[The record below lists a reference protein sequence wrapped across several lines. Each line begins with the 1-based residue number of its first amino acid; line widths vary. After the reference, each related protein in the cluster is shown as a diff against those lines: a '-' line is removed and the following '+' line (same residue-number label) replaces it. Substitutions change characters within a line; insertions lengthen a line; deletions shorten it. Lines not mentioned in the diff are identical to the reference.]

1 MTLVALAMGGLS
13 TTAVSGVA
21 FAGEDGAQVS
31 GGSSL
36 GDLFQQNAAQEGRQ
50 NQNCE
55 SSDTIEGSLLTG
67 GRDAVHCASA
77 DTSYNDHI
85 VSRSGG
91 ARAEGGS
98 SSLNQQNLA
107 QKGRQNNNCGQA
119 NYTDITLT
127 GGTASETCSNR
138 DGSRNRYTASEGR
151 GARAEAGSSG
161 LVNQQNTAQEGRQ
174 NNNCGN
180 SNNAT
185 LVVRGGDARG
195 ACANKNASDS
205 SHTLTRNGGSTARGG
220 SGGSNLN
227 EQTTAQEGGQNN
239 NCDNSNLGDIEVT
252 GGALSDTCVNKDVS
266 RNRYTLTRN
275 GGARAEGGSSGAGLI
290 ANQQTTAQEGG
301 QNNNCDNTDNTFL
314 PLDGSREST
323 ACLNKDASRN
333 DHTVTKRGGARV
345 EGGSSVGNLNQ
356 QNTAQE
362 GQQNNDCANSNF
374 GDVEVTQGRLDT
386 LCKNVDRSRNVDT
399 VDISHGARAAGGS
412 SGAALFQQNTAQEGR
427 QNNSCGNSND
437 LTLSASGGR
446 VQDQCVAVDRSTNIG
461 STTY

>member
-1 MTLVALAMGGLS
+1 M
-13 TTAVSGVA
+13 
-21 FAGEDGAQVS
+21 
-31 GGSSL
+31 
-36 GDLFQQNAAQEGRQ
+36 
-50 NQNCE
+50 
-55 SSDTIEGSLLTG
+55 
-67 GRDAVHCASA
+67 
-77 DTSYNDHI
+77 
-85 VSRSGG
+85 
-91 ARAEGGS
+91 
-98 SSLNQQNLA
+98 
-107 QKGRQNNNCGQA
+107 
-119 NYTDITLT
+119 
-127 GGTASETCSNR
+127 
-138 DGSRNRYTASEGR
+138 
-151 GARAEAGSSG
+151 
-161 LVNQQNTAQEGRQ
+161 NQQNTAQEGRQ

-374 GDVEVTQGRLDT
+374 GDVEVTQGALT
-386 LCKNVDRSRNVDT
+386 HS
-399 VDISHGARAAGGS
+399 ARTSIVPGMWTPWTSARCPGGRRFQRGSAVPAEHRAGGPS
-412 SGAALFQQNTAQEGR
+412 EQQLR
-427 QNNSCGNSND
+427 QLQRPD
-437 LTLSASGGR
+437 PQR
-446 VQDQCVAVDRSTNIG
+446 VRRPRAGPVCRCRPIHQHRFHHLLR
-461 STTY
+461 